1 MIQPRGGPRDPPS
14 PRHPRR
20 RPHLRA
26 WRHRWR
32 HLPVP
37 DFRRCSVGRLGVV
50 SAAQSV
56 LLRHLAQVEDFALD
70 GSSPPL
76 PEADHPRLDDLLI
89 HLSPPRHALKG
100 LVLNLPSYKLHSS
113 VFSCVN
119 LDYLE
124 VKGCLL
130 PGSTPGLVASLPLL
144 HLTRLRVHYT
154 RELEPHLNSA
164 QFDALAALISGCP
177 GLEQLV
183 VIVGPE
189 VAGVKLKIAAP
200 RLRQLEIRARSADW
214 MVEFQSLLPDLA
226 QAKLQLPF
234 FCYAQ
239 EGGVEASANFTEHF
253 AGGEAGVA

>member
-1 MIQPRGGPRDPPS
+1 
-14 PRHPRR
+14 
-20 RPHLRA
+20 
-26 WRHRWR
+26 
-32 HLPVP
+32 
-37 DFRRCSVGRLGVV
+37 
-50 SAAQSV
+50 
-56 LLRHLAQVEDFALD
+56 
-70 GSSPPL
+70 
-76 PEADHPRLDDLLI
+76 
-89 HLSPPRHALKG
+89 
-100 LVLNLPSYKLHSS
+100 
-113 VFSCVN
+113 
-119 LDYLE
+119 
-124 VKGCLL
+124 
-130 PGSTPGLVASLPLL
+130 
-144 HLTRLRVHYT
+144 VHYT
-154 RELEPHLNSA
+154 VELAPHLNLA

-239 EGGVEASANFTEHF
+239 EGGVEASAYFTEHF